1 MNYQDYALI
10 FKGLSD
16 STRVEIVDL
25 LKEGTMCG
33 CKILEKFKITQ
44 PTLSYHMK
52 ALVEC
57 QLVTVKKEGVW
68 NYYSIN
74 NKILSSLKEFL

>member
-1 MNYQDYALI
+1 MKYQDYALI
-10 FKGLSD
+10 FKALSD
-16 STRVEIVDL
+16 TTRVEIIDM
-25 LKEGTMCG
+25 LKSGTMCG

-52 ALVEC
+52 SLVESG
-57 QLVTVKKEGVW
+57 LVAVKKEGVW

-74 NKILSSLKEFL
+74 DDVLESIKNFL